1 MLKIFIAALIAYL
14 IGSVSTSI
22 IVSKII
28 LGDDIRNHGSG
39 NAGATNALRTM
50 GKKGGALVVLGD
62 ALKAVIAILIAKLIV
77 GTDVAV
83 YAAGIG
89 VVLGHNFPIYFGF
102 KGGKGI
108 LVSLVSIL
116 FADWRIGVLTAVIS
130 ILIMV
135 ISNYVSLGSICGAVL
150 LVIFGA
156 VFRAADVYFMTFAIV
171 LAVLAIFMHRSNIKR
186 LINKSENKTY
196 FGKKREEK

>member
-130 ILIMV
+130 ILIMI

-156 VFRAADVYFMTFAIV
+156 VFRAADFYFMTFAIV
-171 LAVLAIFMHRSNIKR
+171 LAVLAIFMHRSNVKR